1 MDEKFQDL
9 SMRTM
14 MMTIPENKLFGY
26 DIGPT
31 WKLRVSVAFYV
42 MLHYK
47 LFQFLFAR
55 KGSYLSIVLV
65 AYSKNHQKGVRTP
78 LNPPLHAQL
87 QWMPTYPHA
96 SFKV

>member
-55 KGSYLSIVLV
+55 KGSYLSTSGIFKKS
-65 AYSKNHQKGVRTP
+65 SKRC
-78 LNPPLHAQL
+78 
-87 QWMPTYPHA
+87 
-96 SFKV
+96 